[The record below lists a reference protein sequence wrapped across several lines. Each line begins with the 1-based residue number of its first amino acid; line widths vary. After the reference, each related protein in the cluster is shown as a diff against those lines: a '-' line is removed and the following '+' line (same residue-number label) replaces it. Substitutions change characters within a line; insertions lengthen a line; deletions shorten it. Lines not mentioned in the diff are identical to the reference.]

1 MAGKRGC
8 EVDGIGS
15 FLLKGGNF
23 ETAFGGGW
31 KETREGEVGER
42 RRL

>member
-8 EVDGIGS
+8 EVDGTGS
-15 FLLKGGNF
+15 FLLKGGDF
-23 ETAFGGGW
+23 ETALGGDG
-31 KETREGEVGER
+31 REGEVGER